1 VTALAATPIALSFG
15 APWALLALLAIPL
28 ALALLAAARRR
39 RTAYAIRFPAAES
52 LALAAGT
59 VAPWRRHLPTALA
72 LAAIAALALA
82 FAKPQH
88 TVAVP
93 VQGASVVLVTDHSG
107 SMSATDVEPDRL
119 SAAQDAAKT
128 FLDKLPGA
136 TRVGVVAY
144 SDGPDGTLA
153 PTTDRDRVR
162 ATIDAQD
169 AVGATATGE
178 ALQVALD
185 TLAPSGKKA
194 ARPASAI
201 VLLSDG
207 KTTTGRDPV
216 EVARIAKRLHVP
228 IYTVA
233 LGTADATI
241 PNPVSPLSPP
251 IAVPPDPETLKE
263 IAEISGGRA
272 FSSGDAGQL
281 RSIYS
286 DLGTKLATKHE
297 QREITAGFAGAGLL
311 LLLAAGLLSLP
322 RVGRLP

>member
-1 VTALAATPIALSFG
+1 MIVGALSFG
-15 APWALLALLAIPL
+15 SPIGLLALLAIPV
-28 ALALLAAARRR
+28 ALLLLAAARKR
-39 RTAYAIRFPAAES
+39 RTAYAVRFPAA
-52 LALAAGT
+52 ATLAAAAGS
-59 VAPWRRHLPTALA
+59 VSSWRRHVPTALA

-82 FAKPQH
+82 LAKPQR

-93 VQGASVVLVTDHSG
+93 VEGASVVLVTDHSG
-107 SMSATDVEPDRL
+107 SMSATDVDPDRL
-119 SAAQDAAKT
+119 TAAEDAAKT
-128 FLDKLPGA
+128 FLDKLPSA

-153 PTTDRDRVR
+153 PTTDRERIR
-162 ATIDAQD
+162 QTIESQE

-178 ALQVALD
+178 ALQVALQ
-185 TLAPSGKKA
+185 TLAPDGKKA
-194 ARPASAI
+194 QRPASAI

-216 EVARIAKRLHVP
+216 EVARTAKKLGVP
-228 IYTVA
+228 VYTVA

-251 IAVPPDPETLKE
+251 IAVPPDPETLKQ
-263 IAEISGGRA
+263 IAQVSGGRA
-272 FSSGDAGQL
+272 FTSGDAGQL

-286 DLGTKLATKHE
+286 SLGSRLATKHE
-297 QREITAGFAGAGLL
+297 QREVTSGFALAGLVL
-311 LLLAAGLLSLP
+311 LLGAGLLSLP

>member
-1 VTALAATPIALSFG
+1 MTPLAISFATPLG
-15 APWALLALLAIPL
+15 LLALLAIPV
-28 ALALLAAARRR
+28 ALLLLYGARRR
-39 RTAYAIRFPAAES
+39 RTAYAVRFPAAAS

-59 VAPWRRHLPTALA
+59 VSQWRRHVPTALA
-72 LAAIAALALA
+72 LLAIAALALA
-82 FAKPQH
+82 LAKPQR

-93 VQGASVVLVTDHSG
+93 VEGASIVLVTDHSG

-119 SAAQDAAKT
+119 SAAETAAET
-128 FLDKLPGA
+128 FLDKLPKA

-153 PTTDRDRVR
+153 PTTDRTRVR
-162 ATIDAQD
+162 QTIEAQD

-185 TLAPSGKKA
+185 TLAPNGRTAK
-194 ARPASAI
+194 PASAI

-216 EVARIAKRLHVP
+216 GVAEIAKKLRIP

-251 IAVPPDPETLKE
+251 IAVPPDPETLKQ
-263 IAEISGGRA
+263 IADVSGGRA
-272 FSSGDAGQL
+272 FTSGDAGQL

-286 DLGTKLATKHE
+286 TLGSRLATKHE
-297 QREITAGFAGAGLL
+297 QREVTSAFA
-311 LLLAAGLLSLP
+311 AAGLILLLGAGILSIP

>member
-1 VTALAATPIALSFG
+1 
-15 APWALLALLAIPL
+15 
-28 ALALLAAARRR
+28 
-39 RTAYAIRFPAAES
+39 
-52 LALAAGT
+52 
-59 VAPWRRHLPTALA
+59 
-72 LAAIAALALA
+72 
-82 FAKPQH
+82 
-88 TVAVP
+88 VP
-93 VQGASVVLVTDHSG
+93 VEGASVVLVTDHSG
-107 SMSATDVEPDRL
+107 SMAATDVEPDRL
-119 SAAQDAAKT
+119 SAAEDAAET
-128 FLDKLPGA
+128 FLSRLPSA

-162 ATIDAQD
+162 STIEAQS

-178 ALQVALD
+178 ALQTALD

-216 EVARIAKRLHVP
+216 EVARIAKRLGVP

-241 PNPVSPLSPP
+241 PNPLSPLSPP
-251 IAVPPDPETLKE
+251 IAVPPDPETLKK
-263 IAEISGGRA
+263 IADISGGRA
-272 FSSGDAGQL
+272 FTSDDAGQL
-281 RSIYS
+281 QGIYKS
-286 DLGTKLATKHE
+286 LGSRLATKHE
-297 QREITAGFAGAGLL
+297 RREITAGFAAGGLI
-311 LLLAAGLLSLP
+311 LLLAAGILTLP

>member
-1 VTALAATPIALSFG
+1 MTVATPLALSFG
-15 APWALLALLAIPL
+15 SPIGLLALLAIPV
-28 ALALLAAARRR
+28 ALLLLGAARRR
-39 RTAYAIRFPAAES
+39 RTTYAIRFPAAAT
-52 LALAAGT
+52 LAVAAGA
-59 VAPWRRHLPTALA
+59 VSPWRRHVPTALA

-82 FAKPQH
+82 LAKPQR

-93 VQGASVVLVTDHSG
+93 VEGASVVLVTDHSG

-119 SAAQDAAKT
+119 TAAEEAAKT
-128 FLDKLPGA
+128 FLNKLPSA

-153 PTTDRDRVR
+153 PTTDRERVVQ
-162 ATIDAQD
+162 TIESQS

-185 TLAPSGKKA
+185 TLAPNGRKA

-216 EVARIAKRLHVP
+216 EVAKIAKKLGVP
-228 IYTVA
+228 VYTVA

-251 IAVPPDPETLKE
+251 IAVPPDPETLKQ
-263 IAEISGGRA
+263 IAELSGGRA

-286 DLGTKLATKHE
+286 SLGSRLATKHE
-297 QREITAGFAGAGLL
+297 QREITAGFAGAGLVL
-311 LLLAAGLLSLP
+311 LVAAGLLSLP

>member
-1 VTALAATPIALSFG
+1 MTPIVALSFG
-15 APWALLALLAIPL
+15 SPIGLLALLAIPA
-28 ALALLAAARRR
+28 ALLLLAAARRR
-39 RTAYAIRFPAAES
+39 RTAYAVRFPAAAT
-52 LALAAGT
+52 LAIAAGS
-59 VAPWRRHLPTALA
+59 VSSWRRHVPTALA

-82 FAKPQH
+82 LAKPQR

-93 VQGASVVLVTDHSG
+93 VEGASVVLVTDHSG

-119 SAAQDAAKT
+119 TAAEEAAET
-128 FLDKLPGA
+128 FLGKLPKA

-153 PTTDRDRVR
+153 PTTDHDRVKQ
-162 ATIDAQD
+162 TIEAQS

-178 ALQVALD
+178 ALQVALE
-185 TLAPSGKKA
+185 TLAPNGRKA

-207 KTTTGRDPV
+207 KTTTGRDPI
-216 EVARIAKRLHVP
+216 EVARTAKKLGVP
-228 IYTVA
+228 VYTVA

-251 IAVPPDPETLKE
+251 IAVPPDPETLKQ
-263 IAEISGGRA
+263 IAELSGGRA
-272 FSSGDAGQL
+272 FTSGDADQL

-286 DLGTKLATKHE
+286 TLGSRLATKHE
-297 QREITAGFAGAGLL
+297 QREITSGFAVAGLA

>member
-1 VTALAATPIALSFG
+1 MSF
-15 APWALLALLAIPL
+15 ASPLWLLALLAVP
-28 ALALLAAARRR
+28 LALLALWAGRR
-39 RTAYAIRFPAAES
+39 RTTRYAVRFPAAAT

-59 VAPWRRHLPTALA
+59 VPAWRRYVPAGLA

-82 FAKPQH
+82 LAKPER

-93 VQGASVVLVTDHSG
+93 LQGASVVLVTDHSG
-107 SMSATDVEPDRL
+107 SMSATDVQPDRL
-119 SAAQDAAKT
+119 TAAQRAATT
-128 FLDKLPGA
+128 FLGQLPKA
-136 TRVGVVAY
+136 TRVGVVTY
-144 SDGPDGTLA
+144 SDGPDGTRA
-153 PTTDRDRVR
+153 PTLDRDPVKQ
-162 ATIDAQD
+162 ALDAQT
-169 AVGATATGE
+169 AAGATATGE
-178 ALQVALD
+178 ALQVALG
-185 TLAPSGKKA
+185 TLAPNGRA
-194 ARPASAI
+194 PARPVSAI

-216 EVARIAKRLHVP
+216 EVARTAKRLKIP

-251 IAVPPDPETLKE
+251 IAVPPDPDTLKR

-272 FSSGDAGQL
+272 FTSDDAGQL
-281 RSIYS
+281 RGIYRT
-286 DLGTKLATKHE
+286 LGSRLATKHE
-297 QREITAGFAGAGLL
+297 QREITSSFAIGGLV

>member
-1 VTALAATPIALSFG
+1 MTTATPLALSF
-15 APWALLALLAIPL
+15 ATPLWLLALLAIPL
-28 ALALLAAARRR
+28 ALLLLYGARRR
-39 RTAYAIRFPAAES
+39 RTAYAVRFPAATS
-52 LALAAGT
+52 LALAAG
-59 VAPWRRHLPTALA
+59 AASPWRRHVPTALA
-72 LAAIAALALA
+72 LAAIAALVFALA
-82 FAKPQH
+82 RPQR

-93 VQGASVVLVTDHSG
+93 VEGASIVLVTDHSG

-119 SAAQDAAKT
+119 SAAEAAAET
-128 FLDKLPGA
+128 FLDKLPKA

-153 PTTDRDRVR
+153 PTTDRTRVR
-162 ATIDAQD
+162 QTIEAQD

-185 TLAPSGKKA
+185 TLAPNGRTAK
-194 ARPASAI
+194 PASAI

-216 EVARIAKRLHVP
+216 GVAQIAKKLRIP

-251 IAVPPDPETLKE
+251 IAVPPDPETLKQ
-263 IAEISGGRA
+263 IAELSGGRA
-272 FSSGDAGQL
+272 FTSGDAGQL

-286 DLGTKLATKHE
+286 TLGSRLATKHE
-297 QREITAGFAGAGLL
+297 QREVTSAFA
-311 LLLAAGLLSLP
+311 AAGLILLLGAGILSIP

>member
-1 VTALAATPIALSFG
+1 MTPLAISFATPLG
-15 APWALLALLAIPL
+15 LLALLAIPL
-28 ALALLAAARRR
+28 ALLLLYGARRR
-39 RTAYAIRFPAAES
+39 RTAYAVRFPAAAS

-59 VAPWRRHLPTALA
+59 VSQWRRHVPTALA
-72 LAAIAALALA
+72 LLAITALALA
-82 FAKPQH
+82 LAKPQR

-93 VQGASVVLVTDHSG
+93 VEGASIVLVTDHSG

-119 SAAQDAAKT
+119 SAAETAAET
-128 FLDKLPGA
+128 FLDKLPKA

-153 PTTDRDRVR
+153 PTTGRTRVR
-162 ATIDAQD
+162 QTIEAQD

-185 TLAPSGKKA
+185 TLAPNGRTAK
-194 ARPASAI
+194 PASAI

-216 EVARIAKRLHVP
+216 GVAEIAKKLRIP

-251 IAVPPDPETLKE
+251 IAVPPDPETLKQ
-263 IAEISGGRA
+263 IADVSGGRA
-272 FSSGDAGQL
+272 FTSGDAGQL

-286 DLGTKLATKHE
+286 TLGSRLATKHE
-297 QREITAGFAGAGLL
+297 QREVTSAFA
-311 LLLAAGLLSLP
+311 AAGLILLLGAGILSIP

>member
-1 VTALAATPIALSFG
+1 MITPLAISFG
-15 APWALLALLAIPL
+15 APLGLLALLALP
-28 ALALLAAARRR
+28 AALLLLWAARRR
-39 RTAYAIRFPAAES
+39 RTAYAIRFPATAT
-52 LALAAGT
+52 LARAAGT
-59 VAPWRRHLPTALA
+59 VSSWRRHVPTALA

-82 FAKPQH
+82 LAKPQR

-93 VQGASVVLVTDHSG
+93 VQGASIVLVTDHSG

-119 SAAQDAAKT
+119 AAAEGAAET
-128 FLDKLPGA
+128 FVGKLPKA

-162 ATIDAQD
+162 ATIESQSAN
-169 AVGATATGE
+169 GATATGD
-178 ALQVALD
+178 ALQVALE
-185 TLAPSGKKA
+185 TLAPNGRKA

-207 KTTTGRDPV
+207 KTTAGRDPV
-216 EVARIAKRLHVP
+216 DVARIAKRLGVP

-233 LGTADATI
+233 LGTNDATI

-251 IAVPPDPETLKE
+251 IPVPPDPETLKQ
-263 IAEISGGRA
+263 IADVSGGRA
-272 FSSGDAGQL
+272 FTSDDAGQL

-286 DLGTKLATKHE
+286 TLGSRLATKHE
-297 QREITAGFAGAGLL
+297 QHEITAGFAGAGLVL
-311 LLLAAGLLSLP
+311 LIAAGLLSLP

>member
-1 VTALAATPIALSFG
+1 MTATPLALSFG
-15 APWALLALLAIPL
+15 SPTALPALLAVPL
-28 ALALLAAARRR
+28 AMLLLHAARRR
-39 RTAYAIRFPAAES
+39 RTAYAVRFPAAAS
-52 LALAAGT
+52 LAVAAGT
-59 VAPWRRHLPTALA
+59 VSPWRRHLPAALA

-82 FAKPQH
+82 IAKPQR

-93 VQGASVVLVTDHSG
+93 VEGASVVLVTDHSG

-119 SAAQDAAKT
+119 SAAEDAAET
-128 FLDKLPGA
+128 FLDKLPKA

-144 SDGPDGTLA
+144 SDGPDGTLS
-153 PTTDRDRVR
+153 PTTDHDRVR
-162 ATIDAQD
+162 DTIEAQS
-169 AVGATATGE
+169 AQGATATGE

-185 TLAPSGKKA
+185 TLAPNGKKA

-216 EVARIAKRLHVP
+216 EVARIAKRLGVP
-228 IYTVA
+228 VYTVA

-251 IAVPPDPETLKE
+251 IAVPPDPETLKQ
-263 IAEISGGRA
+263 IAELSGGRA
-272 FSSGDAGQL
+272 FTSDDAGQL

-286 DLGTKLATKHE
+286 ELGSRLATKHE
-297 QREITAGFAGAGLL
+297 QHEVTAGFAGAGLL
-311 LLLAAGLLSLP
+311 LLVAAGLLSLP

>member
-1 VTALAATPIALSFG
+1 MSAAATPLAISFG
-15 APWALLALLAIPL
+15 APLGLLALLAVPV
-28 ALALLAAARRR
+28 ALLLLLAARRR
-39 RTAYAIRFPAAES
+39 RTTYAIRFPAAAT
-52 LALAAGT
+52 LARAAG
-59 VAPWRRHLPTALA
+59 AASPWRQYVPTALA

-82 FAKPQH
+82 LAKPQR

-93 VQGASVVLVTDHSG
+93 VEGASVVLVTDHSG

-119 SAAQDAAKT
+119 SAAEAAAET
-128 FLDKLPGA
+128 FLDKLPRP

-162 ATIDAQD
+162 ATIEAQS
-169 AVGATATGE
+169 ANGATATGD
-178 ALQVALD
+178 ALQVALN
-185 TLAPSGKKA
+185 TLAPNGRTA
-194 ARPASAI
+194 ARPASAV

-207 KTTTGRDPV
+207 KTTAGRDPV
-216 EVARIAKRLHVP
+216 EVARIAKRLRIP

-233 LGTADATI
+233 LGTDDATI
-241 PNPVSPLSPP
+241 PNPVSPQSPP

-263 IAEISGGRA
+263 IADLSGGRA
-272 FSSGDAGQL
+272 FTSEDAGQL

-286 DLGTKLATKHE
+286 TLGSRLATKHE
-297 QREITAGFAGAGLL
+297 QREITAGFAGAGLV

>member
-1 VTALAATPIALSFG
+1 MTTPLALSFASPAG
-15 APWALLALLAIPL
+15 LLALLAIPL
-28 ALALLAAARRR
+28 ALLALRAARRR
-39 RTAYAIRFPAAES
+39 RTAYAVRFPAAS
-52 LALAAGT
+52 TLALAAG
-59 VAPWRRHLPTALA
+59 VVSPWRRYLPAALA
-72 LAAIAALALA
+72 LAAIAALAIAL
-82 FAKPQH
+82 AKPQR

-93 VQGASVVLVTDHSG
+93 VEGASVVLVTDHSG
-107 SMSATDVEPDRL
+107 SMAATDVEPDRL
-119 SAAQDAAKT
+119 SAAEDAAET
-128 FLDKLPGA
+128 FLAKLPKA

-153 PTTDRDRVR
+153 PTTDRERVR
-162 ATIDAQD
+162 QTIESQS

-178 ALQVALD
+178 ALKVALD
-185 TLAPSGKKA
+185 TLVPNGKKA
-194 ARPASAI
+194 KRPASAI

-216 EVARIAKRLHVP
+216 EVARIAKRLGVP
-228 IYTVA
+228 VYTVA

-251 IAVPPDPETLKE
+251 IAVPPDPETLKQ
-263 IAEISGGRA
+263 IAKLSGGRS
-272 FSSGDAGQL
+272 FTSGDAGQL

-286 DLGTKLATKHE
+286 SLGSRLATKHE
-297 QREITAGFAGAGLL
+297 QREITAGFAEAGLV

>member
-1 VTALAATPIALSFG
+1 MTTPLALSFG
-15 APWALLALLAIPL
+15 TPLGLLALLAIPL
-28 ALALLAAARRR
+28 ALLLLYAARRR
-39 RTAYAIRFPAAES
+39 RTAYAVRFPAAAS
-52 LALAAGT
+52 LALAAGAA
-59 VAPWRRHLPTALA
+59 APWRRHVPTALA

-82 FAKPQH
+82 LAKPQR

-93 VQGASVVLVTDHSG
+93 VEGASIVLVTDHSG

-119 SAAQDAAKT
+119 SAAETAAET
-128 FLDKLPGA
+128 FLDKLPKA

-153 PTTDRDRVR
+153 PTTDRTRVR
-162 ATIDAQD
+162 QTIEAQD

-185 TLAPSGKKA
+185 TLAPNGKTAK
-194 ARPASAI
+194 PASAI

-216 EVARIAKRLHVP
+216 GVAQIAKRLRIP

-251 IAVPPDPETLKE
+251 IAVPPDPETLRQ
-263 IAEISGGRA
+263 IADVSGGRA
-272 FSSGDAGQL
+272 FTSGDAGQL

-286 DLGTKLATKHE
+286 TLGSRLATKHE
-297 QREITAGFAGAGLL
+297 QREVTSSFAAAGLILLLGAGLL
-311 LLLAAGLLSLP
+311 SIP

>member
-1 VTALAATPIALSFG
+1 MTPLAISFATPLG
-15 APWALLALLAIPL
+15 LLALLAIPL
-28 ALALLAAARRR
+28 ALLLLYGARRR
-39 RTAYAIRFPAAES
+39 RTAYAVRFPAAAS

-59 VAPWRRHLPTALA
+59 VSQWRRHVPTALA
-72 LAAIAALALA
+72 LLAIAALALA
-82 FAKPQH
+82 LAKPQR

-93 VQGASVVLVTDHSG
+93 VEGASIVLVTDHSG

-119 SAAQDAAKT
+119 SAAETAAET
-128 FLDKLPGA
+128 FLDKLPKA

-153 PTTDRDRVR
+153 PTTDRTRVR
-162 ATIDAQD
+162 QTIEAQD

-185 TLAPSGKKA
+185 TLAPNGRTAK
-194 ARPASAI
+194 PASAI

-216 EVARIAKRLHVP
+216 GVAEIAKKLRIP

-251 IAVPPDPETLKE
+251 IAVPPDPETLKQ
-263 IAEISGGRA
+263 IADVSGGRA
-272 FSSGDAGQL
+272 FTSGDAGQL

-286 DLGTKLATKHE
+286 TLGSRLATKHE
-297 QREITAGFAGAGLL
+297 QREVTSAFA
-311 LLLAAGLLSLP
+311 AAGLILLLGAGILSIP